1 MKPNTKTL
9 AAAGGFS
16 VAGIAAAVAL
26 IGPHEGLRL
35 DPYLDVVKKPT
46 VCYGET
52 AVPMR
57 RYTKAECGEILG
69 RSIRKHGNDGIAKCL
84 PAGLPPQSQGAFLSV
99 GYNIG
104 VAAFCRSSISRKAMA
119 GDLAGACRA
128 ISLYVYAGGKDCRIK
143 ANRCSG
149 IPKRRADEQRL
160 CEAGLG

>member
-1 MKPNTKTL
+1 MTNRKTL

-16 VAGIAAAVAL
+16 VAGIAAAIAL

-35 DPYLDVVKKPT
+35 DPYRDVIGKRT

-57 RYTKAECGEILG
+57 RYSKAECDAILAK
-69 RSIRKHGNDGIAKCL
+69 SIRKHGNDGIAKCL
-84 PAGLPPQSQGAFLSV
+84 PAVLPFEMQGAFLSI

-104 VAAFCRSSISRKAMA
+104 VDGFCRSSMSRKALA
-119 GDLAGACRA
+119 GDYRGACRA
-128 ISLYVYAGGKDCRIK
+128 ISLYVYAGGKDCRIA